1 MLCKTLAPARQATKI
16 LEDNLQKKWR
26 SLHLL
31 ELLDGCST
39 IGESTRVNIT
49 DIIVNVTI
57 FKMVEIM
64 SMLLVS

>member
-1 MLCKTLAPARQATKI
+1 M
-16 LEDNLQKKWR
+16 
-26 SLHLL
+26 L

-49 DIIVNVTI
+49 DIIVLITTIIVIVTLVM
-57 FKMVEIM
+57 MVEIM

>member
-1 MLCKTLAPARQATKI
+1 M
-16 LEDNLQKKWR
+16 
-26 SLHLL
+26 L

-64 SMLLVS
+64 SMLLVSWRFAGEGKGLFNPLYI